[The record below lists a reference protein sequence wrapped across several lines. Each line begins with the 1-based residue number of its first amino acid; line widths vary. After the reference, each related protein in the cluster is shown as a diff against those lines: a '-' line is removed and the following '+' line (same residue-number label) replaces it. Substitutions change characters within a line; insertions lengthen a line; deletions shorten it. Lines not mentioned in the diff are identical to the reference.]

1 MSFQEIA
8 DRRILSTVR
17 ANLDQLTWDVEAD
30 GYQRLRVPPNADVD
44 SLLRLLARRG
54 LEPALMHLL
63 LDRFED
69 RPLERALIAFDI
81 AAGSLLGRDDLAL
94 AQRVAAVIAPLQRIG
109 ATSVAVPRD
118 RVDALIDAASATGE
132 VGTRANDPAAI
143 EAMLAYADQLA
154 HARLP
159 SLALAIVQVL
169 WTRHA
174 LPAALDR
181 IVEITLDHERLDS
194 MPQLTEKSDR
204 SILLQTYFATR
215 VSLSQLDTT
224 TAAAIL
230 EQTSKHPAI
239 ASSSDPGLAAVRA
252 ELELLTDQ
260 PVSLAAIE
268 AVAPIGSAW
277 RYGSRVRDQIRIQ
290 RAPGDAAIVVDGFL
304 STFGND
310 MRVWAQAAFHPS
322 PELLAL
328 VSREIRYGSHDPE
341 VWRALAT
348 FLEDGT
354 LVEVELQAR
363 TASQLDAAL
372 G

>member
-1 MSFQEIA
+1 MSFDEIA

-30 GYQRLRVPPNADVD
+30 GYQRLRVPSSADVD
-44 SLLRLLARRG
+44 SLLRLLSRRG

-81 AAGSLLGRDDLAL
+81 AAGSLLGHDDLAL
-94 AQRVAAVIAPLQRIG
+94 AQRVAAVIAPLAPIG
-109 ATSVAVPRD
+109 PNTVAVPRD
-118 RVDALIDAASATGE
+118 RVGALIDAASATGE
-132 VGTRANDPAAI
+132 VGTSANDPAAI
-143 EAMLAYADQLA
+143 EASLAYADQLA
-154 HARLP
+154 PARLP

-181 IVEITLDHERLDS
+181 IVEIALDHERLDS
-194 MPQLTEKSDR
+194 MPQLTEKTDR
-204 SILLQTYFATR
+204 SIQLQTYFATR
-215 VSLSQLDTT
+215 VSLSQLDT

-252 ELELLTDQ
+252 ELDLLTDK
-260 PVSLAAIE
+260 PVSVAAIE

-290 RAPGDAAIVVDGFL
+290 SAPGDAAIVVDGFL
-304 STFGND
+304 GTFGND

-328 VSREIRYGSHDPE
+328 VSREIRYCSHEPE

-363 TASQLDAAL
+363 TAAQLDAAL